1 MVMRTEFPR
10 FLAVGAINFVFTFL
24 VFTGA
29 LKLLGLP
36 YIAALLI
43 AWVLGNLLTYA
54 LNFLWVFRPEPTLN
68 FGRRFAKYMTAGAA
82 SVALNVAALSA
93 LVELGG
99 FDPFWSQVALIPVII
114 AVNFSTAKWW
124 SLRRNESGK

>member
-1 MVMRTEFPR
+1 MQTEFPR
-10 FLAVGAINFVFTFL
+10 FLVVGAINFVFTFL
-24 VFTGA
+24 VFTGT

-43 AWVLGNLLTYA
+43 SWVLGNILTYV

-68 FGRRFAKYMTAGAA
+68 FGRRFVKYLTAGTA
-82 SVALNVAALSA
+82 SVAMNVAALTA

-99 FDPFWSQVALIPVII
+99 YDPFWSQVALIPAII

-124 SLRRNESGK
+124 SLRRNGVGK